1 MDFNV
6 SPIVA
11 MICRVNGNEIS
22 VIDEISMH
30 GSNTYELAQE
40 LA

>member
-11 MICRVNGNEIS
+11 MICRVNSNEIS
-22 VIDEISMH
+22 VIDEITME
-30 GSNTYELAQE
+30 YET
-40 LA
+40 